1 MEQTITNVLA
11 AISLTPL
18 DAKMIVV
25 GTVFIFGLYRA
36 LEKGLFRPLLT
47 HVEQRES
54 VTEGALF
61 TAGQMKQK
69 SQALRARYDENLL
82 QARIQASREKAD
94 IVTNAKQ
101 EAAGILAAAEAQAA
115 AELAAGRA
123 AIERQVSDAKQ
134 RAESDAQELATILSA
149 RVDSQLTV
157 H

>member
-1 MEQTITNVLA
+1 MEQTVTDVLA

-25 GTVFIFGLYRA
+25 GTIFIFGLYRA
-36 LEKGLFRPLLT
+36 LAKGLFRPVLT

-54 VTEGALF
+54 VTEDALF

-82 QARIQASREKAD
+82 QTRIEASREKSDA
-94 IVTNAKQ
+94 VAEAKK
-101 EAAGILAAAEAQAA
+101 EAAGIIAAAEAKVA

-123 AIERQVSDAKQ
+123 AIERQVSEAKQ
-134 RAESDAQELATILSA
+134 RAELDAQELAAILSA
-149 RVDSQLTV
+149 KVDSQLTV

>member
-1 MEQTITNVLA
+1 MEQTITDVLA
-11 AISLTPL
+11 AISITPL

-36 LEKGLFRPLLT
+36 LAKGLFRPLLV

-69 SQALRARYDENLL
+69 SQALRARYDENLFETRVE
-82 QARIQASREKAD
+82 ANREKAEA
-94 IVTNAKQ
+94 VANAKK
-101 EAAGILAAAEAQAA
+101 EAAGVIAAAEAQAA
-115 AELAAGRA
+115 SELAAGRA
-123 AIERQVSDAKQ
+123 AIERQVNDAKQ
-134 RAESDAQELATILSA
+134 RAESDAQELAAILSA
-149 RVDSQLTV
+149 KVDSQLTV

>member
-1 MEQTITNVLA
+1 MEQTLTDVLA

-36 LEKGLFRPLLT
+36 LAKGLFTPVLA

-61 TAGQMKQK
+61 TADQMRQK
-69 SQALRARYDENLL
+69 AQALRARYDENLL
-82 QARIQASREKAD
+82 QTRIEANRVKAD
-94 IVTNAKQ
+94 IVAKAKQ
-101 EAAGILAAAEAQAA
+101 DASAILSEAEAVAA
-115 AELAAGRA
+115 RELSAGRA
-123 AIERQVSDAKQ
+123 AIERQVTEAKQ
-134 RAESDAQELATILSA
+134 RAESDAQELAAILSSK
-149 RVDSQLTV
+149 VDSQLLV